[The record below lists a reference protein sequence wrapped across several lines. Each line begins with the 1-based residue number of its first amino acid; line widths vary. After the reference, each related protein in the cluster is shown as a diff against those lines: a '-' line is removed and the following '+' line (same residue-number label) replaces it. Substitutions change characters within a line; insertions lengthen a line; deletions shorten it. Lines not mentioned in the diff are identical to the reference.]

1 MFVLRPSSALKLAQR
16 GLEPERGYEVKAPPE
31 IAIQEPFIDRG
42 LPLPETYDVDII
54 RAMLQDP
61 FRIFIYWE
69 VRDRSL
75 RALTRYF
82 APDEAQAFRTTL
94 KLTEIGGGHEVFF
107 DVHHKG
113 RYWLQVFPDREYEF
127 EIGVRSPAHGYI
139 SLVRSNRV
147 QTPRGTVSPERARES
162 DYQLSPRDFVEILE
176 ATGFGAQQTF
186 DVTLAAMAEPEAATA
201 NDEWADALLKLPEAV
216 HKALTLAAA
225 GGELTLALIA
235 DLPEPLRGELMKL
248 LLGGDGRI
256 AAAGLMHY
264 LPELLHEAGRESQ
277 GWIGDPIHP
286 LHLTPRFMLGGTE
299 NVALPGGEI
308 RWPALSRRP
317 SSF

>member
-1 MFVLRPSSALKLAQR
+1 MFVLRPSSPLKLPPRA
-16 GLEPERGYEVKAPPE
+16 LEPARGTEGKTPTE
-31 IAIQEPFIDRG
+31 ITIQEPFIDRG

-69 VRDRSL
+69 VRDKSL
-75 RALTRYF
+75 QALTKYF
-82 APDEAQAFRTTL
+82 APDDAETFRTTL
-94 KLTEIGGGHEVFF
+94 KLIEIGGGHQVFF
-107 DVHHKG
+107 DVSHTG

-162 DYQLSPRDFVEILE
+162 EYQLSPPDFIEILE
-176 ATGFGAQQTF
+176 ATGFGAQQTL
-186 DVTLAAMAEPEAATA
+186 DVTLAAMAAPETEK
-201 NDEWADALLKLPEAV
+201 DEWSAALLKLPEAV
-216 HKALTLAAA
+216 YKALMIASA
-225 GGELTLALIA
+225 GGELTLELIA
-235 DLPEPLRGELMKL
+235 DLPEPLKSELMKL
-248 LLGGDGRI
+248 LLEGDGRI
-256 AAAGLMHY
+256 AGAGLMHY
-264 LPELLHEAGRESQ
+264 LPELLHEAAHDSQ
-277 GWIGDPIHP
+277 GWIGDAIHP